1 MVTLIKRLLNT
12 TILALILT
20 LIALVLNN
28 LIPGILE
35 KSSLLI
41 LIISFYILSIL
52 VISVSYAG
60 SRRSSDAETLFNFAA
75 IGVKFI
81 LSAVIAL
88 LYFEA
93 FKKEGLNNIVL
104 FFVLYLTFTVYLLVS
119 IVKVLNIR
127 SLKRD

>member
-1 MVTLIKRLLNT
+1 MITLIKRLLNT

-28 LIPGILE
+28 LIPGIIE

-41 LIISFYILSIL
+41 LVISFYILSIL

-60 SRRSSDAETLFNFAA
+60 SRRSSDAEMLFNFAA
-75 IGVKFI
+75 IGVKFV

-93 FKKEGLNNIVL
+93 FKKDGLNNIVL